1 MKNYM
6 SQSKST
12 TSELQK
18 TTDQLKMKHRL
29 EVEKLQTELIDA
41 REGST
46 QTIQDLETQLLEKS
60 EEIKSIKLMTQK
72 QEAIWAQKN
81 EFNEV
86 QFLQT
91 KKALEEQKK
100 QNENLMS
107 VISEKQNNVTSGKE
121 AI

>member
-60 EEIKSIKLMTQK
+60 EEIKSIKLMT
-72 QEAIWAQKN
+72 
-81 EFNEV
+81 
-86 QFLQT
+86 L
-91 KKALEEQKK
+91 KAGSHLGPEE
-100 QNENLMS
+100 
-107 VISEKQNNVTSGKE
+107 
-121 AI
+121 

>member
-46 QTIQDLETQLLEKS
+46 QTI
-60 EEIKSIKLMTQK
+60 
-72 QEAIWAQKN
+72 
-81 EFNEV
+81 
-86 QFLQT
+86 
-91 KKALEEQKK
+91 
-100 QNENLMS
+100 
-107 VISEKQNNVTSGKE
+107 
-121 AI
+121 